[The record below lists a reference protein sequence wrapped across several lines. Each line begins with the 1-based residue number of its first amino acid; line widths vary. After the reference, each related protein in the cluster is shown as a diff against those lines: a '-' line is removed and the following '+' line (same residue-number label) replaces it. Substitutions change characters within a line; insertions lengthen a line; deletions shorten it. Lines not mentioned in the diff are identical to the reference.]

1 VSDFYDY
8 LDHLSDLSDDAI
20 LNSAYMKNMQKQDP
34 SLFSP
39 AVMSDRTL
47 PSYIPSTDGQV
58 VPDHIW
64 DHWAK
69 AISGNVPPRLTN
81 VAALAASNS
90 KNSNLQ
96 RPPNPFEITGLSPN
110 NVNIA
115 DSLAIWNSIVN
126 KLQQHKIDKQNAGN
140 VNSNV
145 LTKGGIFTDKDIID
159 SANAVKNFVDT
170 QHEIAKQNAKKES
183 DNSSNTNVN
192 NGTNNNNNNNNNSPD
207 TPANVG
213 NEGPQTPNN
222 ANNPPAGTNTDT
234 KGTGTNAG
242 TGAGTKGTNKKDTG
256 NPIGNSV
263 KEKVNRDSNKGV
275 GTTNVGTNT
284 NTVKTPKTA
293 EQIAYD
299 RARLAADIAADTERS
314 AIIQDY
320 YNKYGINKQ
329 VPKAPNTPQ
338 VTKTALSE
346 PQRDYYRYLTGYHR
360 MSPNQAILSMG
371 LDPTK
376 YTF

>member
-1 VSDFYDY
+1 VANPKNNRRYRPLDAADIYLKLRSDLYGYDPY
-8 LDHLSDLSDDAI
+8 FLEKIRLAEESNLKNSPVILANPHLSKLLLKDKVKPGEI
-20 LNSAYMKNMQKQDP
+20 LTDRDIINSP
-34 SLFSP
+34 
-39 AVMSDRTL
+39 
-47 PSYIPSTDGQV
+47 YIANKVD
-58 VPDHIW
+58 
-64 DHWAK
+64 
-69 AISGNVPPRLTN
+69 N
-81 VAALAASNS
+81 
-90 KNSNLQ
+90 
-96 RPPNPFEITGLSPN
+96 
-110 NVNIA
+110 
-115 DSLAIWNSIVN
+115 LAIWNSTIN
-126 KLQQHKIDKQNAGN
+126 KLQQHEIAKQNAGN
-140 VNSNV
+140 ANTNV
-145 LTKGGIFTDKDIID
+145 PTKGGIFTDKDIID
-159 SANAVKNFVDT
+159 SANTVKNFVDT
-170 QHEIAKQNAKKES
+170 QHEIAKQNANNIPMVPYEPLDLNWKY
-183 DNSSNTNVN
+183 DVN
-192 NGTNNNNNNNNNSPD
+192 NFPVLPMIAASGSVNSPD

-263 KEKVNRDSNKGV
+263 KEKVNQDSNKGV